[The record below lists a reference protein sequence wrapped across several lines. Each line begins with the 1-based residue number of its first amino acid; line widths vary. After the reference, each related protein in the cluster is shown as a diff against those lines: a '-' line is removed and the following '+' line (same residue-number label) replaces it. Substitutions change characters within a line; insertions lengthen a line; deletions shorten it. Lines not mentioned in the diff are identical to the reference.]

1 MRGADGTGLILALI
15 FAMKNR
21 AMKNPDELDTTG
33 IRMTAR
39 KRLIPIL
46 LALLLGALS
55 SQPAWAVD
63 RAEKASGFYE
73 DALVRM
79 QNKDTRGAI
88 VQLKNAL
95 QQDSKM
101 LPALVLL
108 GQAYLDSGAPL
119 GAERVLSDAER
130 LGADR
135 SQIIVQQVEV
145 YNLLGKNQALLE
157 RFSPD
162 GLPPDVK
169 YKVLV
174 TRGYAQIDLEQTS
187 AAIQSL
193 EQARQIDPD
202 NPAALVAQSMVYLR
216 SGNFADA
223 SVMAQLAVTK
233 NPGDPAGWNMKGS
246 IAHAQGNAPEALA
259 GYGKALALK
268 PDYLDALIAR
278 ASLLFDLKR
287 DAEAAR
293 DVAVLKQK
301 FPDDPRSAYLQALQ
315 AGRQGK
321 DVAARNALVAT
332 AGALDA
338 MPFEAVKT
346 RPQLLLLGGLS
357 HYSLGQNEKARTY
370 LGSYLDKYPQ
380 HMGARKI
387 MTAIYMSEK
396 DYTKAIAFLEG
407 PARARPNDPQALSML
422 ATAYMALGQHA
433 KAVSLLEQAEGMS
446 GGDTPDIA
454 ANFGLSLIGVG
465 KEVQGMAQLRK
476 AYAKTPGRAYS
487 GVPLAMMYLKQNQ
500 AKPAIQVLQ
509 TVLKNEPQNLT
520 VLNLLAV
527 ARGMSKDTA
536 GARKAY
542 GQVLEKNPGF
552 TPAKLNLARLDR
564 YEGKPEDARRRLLS
578 ILKDQPKNLDALYE
592 LAQLELA
599 AGRTQEAVRWLEKAR
614 SFNPRSLRPNL
625 MLIDLYLGT
634 GDAQKAL
641 NIAKDTQ
648 ASNRDNLQALASLG
662 RCYLAIGNRG
672 LAREN
677 FKRISQLAG
686 FDPDWQQRVAELQA
700 SAGDY
705 DGASYSL
712 DKALLGKPGYFPALL
727 LKASLQK
734 FSGNLDA
741 ADKQARALAAQYPRQ
756 AAVQQLIGDI
766 AMLRKHYRE
775 AIAAYSA
782 AYNIE
787 KNTAH
792 AIGLY
797 NAYSGSGNAAK
808 ALSFIQAWVGSH
820 PADPAAR
827 RVLAGAYVQA
837 GRLDLAQQQY
847 ETLIKQLPNDAG
859 VHNDLAYVMLKRRQ
873 PGALAIAERAYQ
885 LAPSDANVADTLG
898 WAWVEAGQIEK
909 GLRYLREAQVRSPE
923 NPEIREHLAEALR
936 RKQVAGK

>member
-1 MRGADGTGLILALI
+1 M
-15 FAMKNR
+15 
-21 AMKNPDELDTTG
+21 TT
-33 IRMTAR
+33 R
-39 KRLIPIL
+39 KHVAPIL

-55 SQPAWAVD
+55 PHLAWAAD
-63 RAEKASGFYE
+63 RAVQASDFYE

-79 QNKDTRGAI
+79 QNKDTKGAI

-108 GQAYLDSGAPL
+108 GKAYLDSGAPL
-119 GAERVLSDAER
+119 GAERVLADAER

-135 SQIIVQQVEV
+135 SQIIAMQVEV

-162 GLPPDVK
+162 GLPPEVK

-174 TRGYAQIDLEQTS
+174 TRAYAQIDLEQTR

-193 EQARQIDPD
+193 EQARQIEPN
-202 NPAALVAQSMVYLR
+202 NPAALIAQSMAYLR

-223 SVMAQLAVTK
+223 AAMAQLAVTK
-233 NPGDPAGWNMKGS
+233 KPDDPAGWNMKGS
-246 IAHAQGNAPEALA
+246 IAHAQGNAPDALA

-278 ASLLFDLKR
+278 ASLLFDLNR
-287 DAEAAR
+287 DKEAAR

-321 DVAARNALVAT
+321 DTEARNALT
-332 AGALDA
+332 AAASALDA
-338 MPFEAVKT
+338 LPFEAVQT
-346 RPQLLLLGGLS
+346 RPQLVLLGGIA
-357 HYSLGQNEKARTY
+357 HYSLGQNEKAKTY
-370 LGSYLDKYPQ
+370 LSSYLKKYPQ

-387 MTAIYMSEK
+387 MTAILMSEK
-396 DYTKAIAFLEG
+396 DYAKAIAFLEG
-407 PARARPNDPQALSML
+407 PARARPNDPQALSLL
-422 ATAYMALGQHA
+422 ATAYMALGQHS
-433 KAVSLLEQAEGMS
+433 KAVSLLEQAEGMN
-446 GGDTPDIA
+446 GGNTPDIA

-465 KEVQGMAQLRK
+465 QEAQGMAQLQK

-487 GVPLAMMYLKQNQ
+487 GVPLAIMYLKQNQ

-509 TVLKNEPQNLT
+509 AVLKNEPQNLT

-527 ARGMSKDTA
+527 ARGVSKDTA
-536 GARKAY
+536 GARKTY
-542 GQVLEKNPGF
+542 EQVLEKNPGF

-578 ILKDQPKNLDALYE
+578 VLKDQPKNLDALYE

-614 SFNPRSLRPNL
+614 SFNPQSLRPNL
-625 MLIDLYLGT
+625 MLVDLYLGT
-634 GDAQKAL
+634 GDVQKAL
-641 NIAKDTQ
+641 NIAKEAQ
-648 ASNRDNLQALASLG
+648 ASNRDNLQALAALG

-677 FKRISQLAG
+677 FKRITQLAG
-686 FDPDWQQRVAELQA
+686 FDADWQQRAAEFQI

-705 DGASYSL
+705 EGARYSL
-712 DKALLGKPGYFPALL
+712 DKALLSKPGYFPALL
-727 LKASLQK
+727 LKAGLEK
-734 FSGNLDA
+734 FSGNLDG
-741 ADKQARALAAQYPRQ
+741 ADKQARSLAAQYPRA
-756 AAVQQLIGDI
+756 AAVQQLLGDI
-766 AMLRKHYRE
+766 AMQRQRYGE
-775 AIAAYSA
+775 AITAYGA
-782 AYNIE
+782 AYNLE
-787 KNTAH
+787 KNATH

-797 NAYSGSGNAAK
+797 NAYNASGNPAK
-808 ALSFIQAWVGSH
+808 ALAFIQSWVGSN

-837 GRLDLAQQQY
+837 GRLDLAQPHY
-847 ETLIKQLPNDAG
+847 ETLSRQLPNDASI
-859 VHNDLAYVMLKRRQ
+859 HNDLAYVMLKRRQ
-873 PGALAIAERAYQ
+873 PGALAVAERAYQ
-885 LAPSDANVADTLG
+885 LAPNDANVADTLG
-898 WAWVEAGQIEK
+898 WAWVEAGQVEK

-923 NPEIREHLAEALR
+923 NPEIRDHLAEALK
-936 RKQVAGK
+936 RKQAGNR